1 MSTAYE
7 DAMAELKELQGSNAI
22 IYGMPRITEVPE
34 FPSRRQSATLREKVV
49 TWAAGLILID
59 LIFAAGIRA
68 IDLYMKWRR

>member
-7 DAMAELKELQGSNAI
+7 DAMAELNELQGSNAI

-34 FPSRRQSATLREKVV
+34 FPSRQPATFREKVV

-59 LIFAAGIRA
+59 LIFLAVCRA
-68 IDLYMKWRR
+68 VDLYMKWRR